1 MLGAIIGDIAGS
13 RFEFDNYRKKDFEF
27 FTDDCFVTDDSIIT
41 LCLAKAVMETVKT
54 TKVNITNG
62 VYDEHFYN
70 LLEDLSIKYMQ
81 KIGRNYPSCGYGG
94 RFYEWIFS
102 NNPKPYNS
110 YGNGSAMRVSP
121 VVYIARNEGEV
132 IKLSDTVT
140 GITHNHEEGLKGAQ
154 ATALCIHMA
163 LRKNTKEQMQKF
175 ISSNYY
181 NLNFTIDEIRSMYK
195 FNETCQDTVPQAIKA
210 FLESESFEDAI
221 RVAVSVGGDS
231 DTLAA
236 ITGSIAEAFY
246 TVPAD
251 IETKALSFLDSQMI
265 SIYRE
270 WEEFKKQHSQE
281 A

>member
-13 RFEFDNYRKKDFEF
+13 RFEFDNYRKKDFEL
-27 FTDDCFVTDDSIIT
+27 FTDNCFVTDDSIIT

-54 TKVNITNG
+54 RKVNIING
-62 VYDEHFYN
+62 VYDEHFYS
-70 LLEDLSIKYMQ
+70 LLEELSVKYMQ

-94 RFYEWIFS
+94 RFFNWIFT

-110 YGNGSAMRVSP
+110 YGNGAAMRVSP
-121 VVYIARNEGEV
+121 VAYIARNEDEV
-132 IKLSDTVT
+132 VKLSVTVT
-140 GITHNHEEGLKGAQ
+140 GITHNHKEGLKGAQ
-154 ATALCIHMA
+154 ATALCIYMA
-163 LRKNTKEQMQKF
+163 LIRKTKDQMQKF

-181 NLNFTIDEIRSMYK
+181 NLNFTIDEIRNTYS

-236 ITGSIAEAFY
+236 ITGSIAGAFY

-251 IETKALSFLDSQMI
+251 IEKKALSYLDSEMFL
-265 SIYRE
+265 IYKE
-270 WEEFKKQHSQE
+270 WEEFRKQHIQE
-281 A
+281 I